1 MKKKLAITSFVVG
14 LSVCFGLVMLSK
26 VRVPLSPIDGIGTQG
41 ESNALEVAS
50 SDPRTEN
57 EAESRSSGDDRLV
70 TDDPEGAKGT
80 SRTPSSNRRA
90 VQDFV
95 KASVGR
101 KIPLD
106 NVRDVISGPGVEVLC
121 EMLSDEKNPKLSLHI
136 VNLMGGLQDY
146 EAVSIALI
154 DFYERVEPWKALS
167 SSDVELLARAK
178 FRSLSSLGLT
188 RTSEAKAYLK
198 EIVYGN
204 GQEIPQESVEAICE
218 DYDLTEAGLAGFA
231 RGKAAYGLCL
241 VGSREER
248 DKVSK
253 LISKQASIVK
263 DNGNPNVYDL
273 TLPDDVQF
281 AVNFISAA
289 SSGLAGFDMIEQLGL
304 DGYLRLRIEDADGFR
319 KMMPYHMRH
328 YRPIAN

>member
-14 LSVCFGLVMLSK
+14 LSVCFGAVMLSK
-26 VRVPLSPIDGIGTQG
+26 VRVPLSPIDEIGTQG
-41 ESNALEVAS
+41 ESDALEVAG
-50 SDPRTEN
+50 SDPRTESG
-57 EAESRSSGDDRLV
+57 AESRSSGDDRLV
-70 TDDPEGAKGT
+70 TGDLEEAKDT
-80 SRTPSSNRRA
+80 SRTTNSNRRV

-95 KASVGR
+95 SASAGR

-106 NVRDVISGPGVEVLC
+106 EVRDAGVEVLC
-121 EMLSDEKNPKLSLHI
+121 RMLAEEQNPKLSLHI
-136 VNLMGGLQDY
+136 VNLMGGIQDS
-146 EAVSIALI
+146 EVVSIALVE
-154 DFYERVEPWKALS
+154 FYERVEPWEALS
-167 SSDVELLARAK
+167 SSDVEYLARAK

-248 DKVSK
+248 DKVSE